1 MKKILIAVLLTLL
14 VMPGTARQSQPLL
27 DKEQTKEMYDFW
39 DTDFISK
46 ISSNCMSK
54 KKLLKCEK
62 VARQFAEDMS
72 IAWYSK
78 NRKEKT
84 VNALDKNIYRMYVI
98 LNEKEYRSYLKI
110 INEEMAKRG
119 IDWF

>member
-1 MKKILIAVLLTLL
+1 MKKILITVLLTLL
-14 VMPGTARQSQPLL
+14 VIPGTARQSQPLI

-39 DTDFISK
+39 DTDLISK
-46 ISSNCMSK
+46 ISSNRMSK

-62 VARQFAEDMS
+62 VTRQFAEDMS

-84 VNALDKNIYRMYVI
+84 VTALDKNVYRMYVI

-110 INEEMAKRG
+110 LNEEMAKRG

>member
-1 MKKILIAVLLTLL
+1 MKKIFSAVLLTLL
-14 VMPGTARQSQPLL
+14 VMPGAARQSQPLL
-27 DKEQTKEMYDFW
+27 GKEQTKEMYDFW
-39 DTDFISK
+39 DADLISK
-46 ISSNCMSK
+46 ISSNRMPK

-62 VARQFAEDMS
+62 VTRQFAVDMS

-84 VNALDKNIYRMYVI
+84 VKALDKNVYRMYVI

-110 INEEMAKRG
+110 LNEEMVKRG